1 MGEGG
6 AKQRVRTNETKSFF
20 NYKYIKIMLD
30 LLRLMRPHQWVK
42 NVFVLTGLLF
52 GHVWNNPTLVTQ
64 AIIAFVA
71 FCLIS
76 STIYILN
83 DIVDIEQ
90 DKHHPTKRKRPLPS
104 GKLKIPTAAIFA
116 ALLGA
121 TALVLAAFASSTV
134 VVILLIYAVM
144 NIAYSLK
151 LKHVVILDVFI
162 IATGFMLRILAG
174 TLGLGIPPSQWLL
187 LCGLMVTLFL
197 GFSKRR
203 AEIIA
208 LSEDKSAHRKVL
220 EDYSPV
226 LLDKMIVV
234 TAAGL
239 IMSYSLYTMNPE
251 TIRIHG
257 TANLIYT
264 VPFVIYG
271 VFRYIFLLHHQSL
284 GTDTAK
290 DMVRDPH
297 LLIVLMGWLVTTI
310 ALIAR

>member
-1 MGEGG
+1 MIE
-6 AKQRVRTNETKSFF
+6 
-20 NYKYIKIMLD
+20 

-42 NVFVLTGLLF
+42 NAFVLTGLLF
-52 GHVWNNPTLVTQ
+52 GHAWHNPTLVTQ
-64 AIIAFVA
+64 AIIAFIA

-90 DKHHPTKRKRPLPS
+90 DRHHPSKRKRPLPS
-104 GKLKIPTAAIFA
+104 GKLKVSTAAIFA
-116 ALLGA
+116 LILGI
-121 TALVLAAFASSTV
+121 TALTLASFASSTV

-208 LSEDKSAHRKVL
+208 LSDDKSSHRKVL
-220 EDYSPV
+220 QDYSPV

-271 VFRYIFLLHHQSL
+271 VFRYIFLLHHQSR

-290 DMVRDPH
+290 DLARDPH
-297 LLIVLMGWLVTTI
+297 MLIVLLAWAITTI

>member
-1 MGEGG
+1 MN
-6 AKQRVRTNETKSFF
+6 KM
-20 NYKYIKIMLD
+20 ID
-30 LLRLMRPHQWVK
+30 LMRLMRPHQWIK
-42 NVFVLTGLLF
+42 NTFVLIGLLF
-52 GHVWNNPTLVTQ
+52 GHAWHDPALVIK
-64 AIIAFVA
+64 AIIAFAA

-76 STIYILN
+76 STIYIIN
-83 DIVDIEQ
+83 DIIDIEQ
-90 DKHHPTKRKRPLPS
+90 DRHHPSKRKRPLPS
-104 GKLKIPTAAIFA
+104 GKLKISTAAMFA
-116 ALLGA
+116 MLLGA
-121 TALVLAAFASSTV
+121 AGLGLAAFASSKV
-134 VVILLIYAVM
+134 VLILLIYAVM
-144 NIAYSLK
+144 NLAYSLK

-208 LSEDKSAHRKVL
+208 LSADKTAHRKVL
-220 EDYSPV
+220 QEYSPV

-251 TIRIHG
+251 TILIHG
-257 TANLIYT
+257 TPNLIYT

-271 VFRYIFLLHHQSL
+271 VFRYIYLLHHQSS
-284 GTDTAK
+284 GGDPSK
-290 DMVRDPH
+290 DLVRDPH
-297 LLIVLMGWLVTTI
+297 MLTVLAAWLITTVL
-310 ALIAR
+310 LIAR

>member
-1 MGEGG
+1 M
-6 AKQRVRTNETKSFF
+6 
-20 NYKYIKIMLD
+20 ID

-42 NVFVLTGLLF
+42 NTFVLTGLLF
-52 GHVWNNPTLVTQ
+52 GHAWHDPALVTQ
-64 AIIAFVA
+64 VLFAFAA
-71 FCLIS
+71 FCLVS
-76 STIYILN
+76 STVYVIN

-90 DKHHPTKRKRPLPS
+90 DRHHPKKRKRPLPS
-104 GKLKIPTAAIFA
+104 GKVTVSSAAIFA
-116 ALLGA
+116 VLLGLA
-121 TALVLAAFASSTV
+121 GFALAYFASPTV
-134 VVILLIYAVM
+134 VYILLAYAIM
-144 NIAYSLK
+144 NLAYSLR

-174 TLGLGIPPSQWLL
+174 TLGVGIPPSQWLL

-208 LSEDKSAHRKVL
+208 LTADKTSHRKVL
-220 EDYSPV
+220 EHYSPV

-239 IMSYSLYTMNPE
+239 IMSYSLYTMNPD

-271 VFRYIFLLHHQSL
+271 VFRYIYMLHQQKS
-284 GTDTAK
+284 GGDPSS
-290 DMVRDPH
+290 DIVRDPH
-297 LLIVLMGWLVTTI
+297 MLIVLAAWLLTTVL
-310 ALIAR
+310 LIAR

>member
-1 MGEGG
+1 
-6 AKQRVRTNETKSFF
+6 
-20 NYKYIKIMLD
+20 MLD

-42 NVFVLTGLLF
+42 NSFVLTGLLF
-52 GHVWNNPTLVTQ
+52 GHAWHSPVLVTQ
-64 AIIAFVA
+64 AIIAFVS

-76 STIYILN
+76 STVYIIN

-90 DKHHPTKRKRPLPS
+90 DRHHPSKRKRPLPS
-104 GKLKIPTAAIFA
+104 GKLKTSTAAMFA
-116 ALLGA
+116 AFLGA
-121 TALVLAAFASSTV
+121 TALTLAFFASTTV
-134 VVILLIYAVM
+134 VLILLLYAAM
-144 NIAYSLK
+144 NLAYSLK

-208 LSEDKSAHRKVL
+208 LSEDKSSHRKVL

-271 VFRYIFLLHHQSL
+271 VFRYIFLLHNQSS
-284 GTDTAK
+284 GGDPSK
-290 DMVRDPH
+290 DLVRDPH
-297 LLIVLMGWLVTTI
+297 MLVVLLGWLIATI
-310 ALIAR
+310 ALIAH

>member
-1 MGEGG
+1 
-6 AKQRVRTNETKSFF
+6 
-20 NYKYIKIMLD
+20 MLD

-42 NVFVLTGLLF
+42 NSFVLTGLLF
-52 GHVWNNPTLVTQ
+52 GHAWHDPALVTKV
-64 AIIAFVA
+64 IIAFVA
-71 FCLIS
+71 FCLTS
-76 STIYILN
+76 STIYIIN

-90 DKHHPTKRKRPLPS
+90 DKHHPTKRNRPLPS
-104 GKLKIPTAAIFA
+104 GKLTIPTAAIFA
-116 ALLGA
+116 VLLGA
-121 TALVLAAFASSTV
+121 TAFTLAYFASQIV
-134 VVILLIYAVM
+134 VLILLIYAVM

-208 LSEDKSAHRKVL
+208 LSDDKSAHRKVL
-220 EDYSPV
+220 EQYSAV
-226 LLDKMIVV
+226 LLDNMIVI
-234 TAAGL
+234 TGAGL

-271 VFRYIFLLHHQSL
+271 VFRYIFLLHHQSS
-284 GTDTAK
+284 GGDPSK
-290 DMVRDPH
+290 DLVRDPH
-297 LLIVLMGWLVTTI
+297 MLIILLSWLIATIV
-310 ALIAR
+310 LIAR

>member
-1 MGEGG
+1 MI
-6 AKQRVRTNETKSFF
+6 V
-20 NYKYIKIMLD
+20 D

-42 NVFVLTGLLF
+42 NTFVLTGLLF
-52 GHVWNNPTLVTQ
+52 GHAWHNPALVAQ
-64 AIIAFVA
+64 AVIAFIA

-76 STIYILN
+76 STIYIFN

-90 DKHHPTKRKRPLPS
+90 DKHHPSKRKRPLPS
-104 GKLKIPTAAIFA
+104 GKLKVSTAASF
-116 ALLGA
+116 
-121 TALVLAAFASSTV
+121 ALVLGAMALTLASFASSTV
-134 VVILLIYAVM
+134 VAILLIYAVM
-144 NIAYSLK
+144 NVAYSLK

-208 LSEDKSAHRKVL
+208 LSDDKSAHRKVL
-220 EDYSPV
+220 QDYSPV

-271 VFRYIFLLHHQSL
+271 VFRYIFLLHHQSR

-297 LLIVLMGWLVTTI
+297 LLIVLLGWAITTI